1 MLETELTITADCGQF
16 KSAFGLAA
24 RRGESRET
32 SLIARLARAKYD
44 ADMDPGKGPFSL
56 YIHIPYCAAK
66 CPYCDFNVRVA
77 RVIPEADYTAAL
89 LGELNCYARSDA
101 WRARGLRTVFFGGG
115 TPSTF
120 PSRSIGSI
128 LDKAAS
134 LFSCARDIEIS
145 LEANPDSAD
154 QKHFSAYRSRGVNR
168 LSLGAQSFQPRLLKF
183 LGRLHSADDTR
194 QALRTAR
201 EAGFENFSLDLIY
214 GIPGQSLADLDADLS
229 EALSFQPPHLS
240 AYNLTIEE
248 KTAFHYQLRTGKISP
263 LAEEDEIAMA
273 ELIEETLSRAGLE
286 RYEISNYAKAGFPSR
301 HNMNYWEGGDYL
313 GIGAGSHSHLRGDGA
328 DGVFGQRWHNEKNPI
343 RYMEAVRREG
353 AAVAEREN
361 LDLKKAAA
369 ECLFMGLRMT
379 KGISVD
385 DFARRFGKDPAEF
398 YPQIGEWLE
407 DGLMER
413 QNGRLRLTRRGLMIS
428 NSIFVNFV

>member
-1 MLETELTITADCGQF
+1 M
-16 KSAFGLAA
+16 AA
-24 RRGESRET
+24 TRR
-32 SLIARLARAKYD
+32 
-44 ADMDPGKGPFSL
+44 PFSL

-89 LGELNCYARSDA
+89 LGELERYARSDA

-120 PSRSIGSI
+120 SSRSIGGI

-134 LFSCARDIEIS
+134 LFSFARDIEIS
-145 LEANPDSAD
+145 LEANPDSED
-154 QKHFSAYRSRGVNR
+154 QKHFSAYRSCGVNR
-168 LSLGAQSFQPRLLKF
+168 LSLGAQSFQPHLLKF

-201 EAGFENFSLDLIY
+201 EGGFENLSLDLIY
-214 GIPGQSLADLDADLS
+214 GIPGQSLADLEADLS
-229 EALSFQPPHLS
+229 EALTFHPPHLS

-248 KTAFHYQLRTGKISP
+248 KTAFHYQLRTGKIS
-263 LAEEDEIAMA
+263 LLSEEEEIAMA
-273 ELIEETLSRAGLE
+273 ELIEETLSQADID
-286 RYEISNYAKAGFPSR
+286 RYEISNYARAGFPSR
-301 HNMNYWEGGDYL
+301 HNVNYWEGGDYL
-313 GIGAGSHSHLRGDGA
+313 GIGAGAHSYLRGDGV
-328 DGVFGQRWHNEKNPI
+328 DGAFGQRWHNEKNPI
-343 RYMEAVRREG
+343 RYMEAVRRNG
-353 AAVAEREN
+353 AAVAKREN

-369 ECLFMGLRMT
+369 EFMFMGLRMT

-385 DFARRFGKDPAEF
+385 DLTRRFGKEPVEF
-398 YPQIGEWLE
+398 CPQINNWLE
-407 DGLMER
+407 AGLMEQ
-413 QNGRLRLTRRGLMIS
+413 QNGRLRLTHRGLMIS